1 MEETIWFPAGRRL
14 CISIRLMADD
24 AKEKGCGLDR
34 PWVEDCEVHPFE
46 LAVSGF
52 SGSGKTTLLE
62 RLVPALAP
70 LRIGFLKSDAH
81 RVSMDREGKDTF
93 RLSAAGCAEVGIRG
107 REMSAHLVNG
117 PMDLREWKPRLSEC
131 DAVLLEGFRDTKI
144 PKLLV
149 LDEAGEAW
157 RDWSEGRFQAVEAFV
172 HAGRPPETDL
182 PAFHRDDLAGLTE
195 FVKSIW
201 ARRIPKARGLV
212 LSGGESRRMGV
223 DKASLTYHGASQA
236 AWLLGLL
243 TEMGLDPLVSRAPG
257 QNPPQG
263 VDPARILSDR
273 FLGYGPLG
281 GILTALEADPSA
293 AWLVV
298 GCDLP
303 RVERSA
309 IERLLAARDPFRNA
323 TAYLDSDGR
332 FPEPMLSLWEPKSRM
347 RAFQFLAMGYRCP
360 RKVLINSRTNLLPS
374 PGGQILFNANTPTE
388 RDAALLDIS
397 RSST

>member
-1 MEETIWFPAGRRL
+1 
-14 CISIRLMADD
+14 MAND
-24 AKEKGCGLDR
+24 AKQRGCGLDR

-62 RLVPALAP
+62 KLVPTLAP
-70 LRIGFLKSDAH
+70 LRIGFMKSDAH
-81 RVSMDREGKDTF
+81 RVGMDRDGKDTF
-93 RLSAAGCAEVGIRG
+93 RLSAAGCAEVGIRSQ
-107 REMSAHLVNG
+107 ELSAHLVNG
-117 PMDLREWKPRLSEC
+117 SMDQREWKPRLTEC
-131 DAVLLEGFRDTKI
+131 DAVLLEGFRDAKI
-144 PKLLV
+144 PKLLM

-157 RDWSEGRFQAVEAFV
+157 RDLTAGRFSSVEALV
-172 HAGRPPETDL
+172 YADAAPDTTL
-182 PAFHRDDLAGLTE
+182 PVFHRDDIAGVSE
-195 FVKSIW
+195 FVKSLW
-201 ARRIPKARGLV
+201 ARRIPRVRGLV

-223 DKASLTYHGASQA
+223 DKASLTYHGTSQA

-243 TEMGLDPLVSRAPG
+243 TEMDLDPLVSRAPG
-257 QNPPQG
+257 QETPQG
-263 VDPARILSDR
+263 VDPARIVSDR

-281 GILTALEADPSA
+281 GILTALETDPSA

-303 RVERSA
+303 YVNRDA
-309 IERLLAARDPFRNA
+309 IEQLLASRDPFRNA

-332 FPEPMLSLWEPKSRM
+332 LPEPMLSLWEPKSRL

-388 RDAALLDIS
+388 RDAARLDIS
-397 RSST
+397 RSAT

>member
-1 MEETIWFPAGRRL
+1 MD
-14 CISIRLMADD
+14 LMAEG

-34 PWVEDCEVHPFE
+34 PWVEACEVHPFE

-81 RVSMDREGKDTF
+81 RVAMDREGKDTF
-93 RLSAAGCAEVGIRG
+93 RLSAAGCAEVGIRS
-107 REMSAHLVNG
+107 RELSAHVVRG
-117 PMDLREWKPRLSEC
+117 EGELREWKTRLVEC
-131 DAVLLEGFRDTKI
+131 DAVLLEGFRDTRI

-157 RDWSEGRFQAVEAFV
+157 RDLGAGRYSAVEALV
-172 HAGRPPETDL
+172 HADAAPDTML
-182 PAFHRDDLAGLTE
+182 PAFHRDDIQGMAE
-195 FVKSIW
+195 FVKSLW
-201 ARRIPKARGLV
+201 ERRIPRVRGLV

-223 DKASLTYHGASQA
+223 DKASLTYHGTSQA
-236 AWLLGLL
+236 AWLCGLL
-243 TEMGLDPLVSRAPG
+243 ADMELDPLVSRAPG
-257 QNPPQG
+257 QNLPEG
-263 VDPARILSDR
+263 VDPARIVPDR

-281 GILTALEADPSA
+281 GILTAMETDPSA

-303 RVERSA
+303 FVDRAVL
-309 IERLLAARDPFRNA
+309 ERLLAARDPFRDA
-323 TAYLDSDGR
+323 TVHLDSDGR
-332 FPEPMLSLWEPKSRM
+332 FPEPMLSLWEPKSRL

-360 RKVLINSRTNLLPS
+360 RKVLINSRANLLPS
-374 PGGQILFNANTPTE
+374 PPGQILFNANTPAD

-397 RSST
+397 RSPA

>member
-1 MEETIWFPAGRRL
+1 
-14 CISIRLMADD
+14 MAND
-24 AKEKGCGLDR
+24 AKQNGCGQDR
-34 PWVEDCEVHPFE
+34 PQIEACEVHPFE

-62 RLVPALAP
+62 KLVPALAP
-70 LRIGFLKSDAH
+70 LRIGYLKSDAH
-81 RVSMDREGKDTF
+81 RVGMDREGKDTF
-93 RLSAAGCAEVGIRG
+93 RLSAAGCAEVGIRSQ
-107 REMSAHLVNG
+107 ELSAHLVNG
-117 PMDLREWKPRLSEC
+117 PMDLREWKPRLSDC

-157 RDWSEGRFQAVEAFV
+157 RELAAGRFSSVEALV
-172 HAGRPPETDL
+172 YADAAPDTTL
-182 PAFHRDDLAGLTE
+182 PTFHRDDIAGLAE
-195 FVKSIW
+195 FVKSLW
-201 ARRIPKARGLV
+201 TRRIPKVRGLV

-223 DKASLTYHGASQA
+223 DKASLTYHGTSQA

-257 QNPPQG
+257 QNLPEG
-263 VDPARILSDR
+263 VDPSRIVSDR

-281 GILTALEADPSA
+281 GILTALETDPSV

-303 RVERSA
+303 YVDAAA
-309 IERLLAARDPFRNA
+309 IEQLLAARDPFRNA
-323 TAYLDSDGR
+323 TAFLDSDGR
-332 FPEPMLSLWEPKSRM
+332 FPEPMLSLWEPKARI

-388 RDAALLDIS
+388 RDAALLDIT
-397 RSST
+397 RSSI

>member
-1 MEETIWFPAGRRL
+1 
-14 CISIRLMADD
+14 MAKD

-34 PWVEDCEVHPFE
+34 PQIEACEVHPFE

-81 RVSMDREGKDTF
+81 RVAMDREGKDTF
-93 RLSAAGCAEVGIRG
+93 RLSSAGCAEVGIRSQELSG
-107 REMSAHLVNG
+107 YLVHG
-117 PMDLREWKPRLSEC
+117 SIELREWKLRFSEC
-131 DAVLLEGFRDTKI
+131 DAVLLEGFRDTRI

-157 RDWSEGRFQAVEAFV
+157 RSLSEGRFAEVQALIHTGA
-172 HAGRPPETDL
+172 APDTTL
-182 PAFHRDDLAGLTE
+182 PVFHRDDIAGITE
-195 FVKSIW
+195 FVKSFW
-201 ARRIPKARGLV
+201 AGRIPRVRGLV

-223 DKASLTYHGASQA
+223 DKASLSYHGSSQA
-236 AWLLGLL
+236 AWLHGLL
-243 TEMGLDPLVSRAPG
+243 TDMGLDPLVSRGPG
-257 QNPPQG
+257 QEVPG
-263 VDPARILSDR
+263 GIDPSRIVSDR

-281 GILTALEADPSA
+281 GILTAMETDASC

-303 RVERSA
+303 FVDRSA
-309 IERLLAARDPFRNA
+309 IELLVNARDPFRDA
-323 TAYLDSDGR
+323 TAFLDTDGR
-332 FPEPMLSLWEPKSRM
+332 FPEPMLSLWEPKSRL

-360 RKVLINSRTNLLPS
+360 RKVLINSRTNLLDP
-374 PGGQILFNANTPTE
+374 PGGQFLFNANTPAD
-388 RDAALLDIS
+388 RDAALRGLN
-397 RSST
+397 RNEP